1 MSRGNRAPGRSK
13 WEQVFNRRSCRIFN
27 GMKARAKERHVSV
40 FPFSLDDFRAWLL
53 ERFGGKPDGITR
65 CQYSGDILLAEDF
78 SVDHRFPVSR
88 GGEFG
93 LQNLAICS
101 EKENL
106 RKGNMTEVEYGQ
118 FKQHVE
124 RYAIE
129 VQSAIWRKLEV
140 GDVQRFSYYRR
151 ENKKRARGF

>member
-1 MSRGNRAPGRSK
+1 MSSRSPKVAGRSNK
-13 WEQVFNRRSCRIFN
+13 PESVFLRRSLSIYA
-27 GMKARAKERHVSV
+27 GMKERAFKRHVSV
-40 FPFSLDDFRAWLL
+40 FPFSLEDLRIWLL
-53 ERFGGKPDGITR
+53 CKFVGGAKGIVR
-65 CQYSGDILLAEDF
+65 CEYSGEILSAENF

-93 LQNLAICS
+93 LQNLTVCS

-124 RYAIE
+124 RYAPE
-129 VQSAIWRKLEV
+129 VQASIWKRLEI
-140 GDVQRFSYYRR
+140 GDVQRFSYFRR
-151 ENKKRARGF
+151 KNKAKIK